1 MTEVHSDE
9 FNKDDLIGELLEDEL
24 EEDDNQGSGDVKA
37 LKAQVEALEKEKLG
51 LLAATKEE
59 RRKRQEVA
67 ERLSGLEGTIN
78 GILSQRQQQGL
89 ESLSEK
95 DAAAATK
102 KGLRVEYDDDGNAWI
117 DTTSLEEE
125 LLTPYQRKIQELEQR
140 LNQTAAQGAAV
151 DNAERVRQ
159 ALIGEDES
167 YEAAGRK
174 YRAARRWVEEQV
186 NDYARRNRVN
196 GQLTSGQALD
206 HVFDKDLRQ
215 EFAEQFGSIDIVD
228 IVTAEDSQE
237 HFRRM
242 LSSVTRALHPEDF
255 EEAAPKQKMDSRF
268 QQVLK
273 KPSTLGN
280 QANAKAGELSIYDK
294 IGRLS
299 TQDIMEMDEKTIEA
313 LMRAAGKE

>member
-1 MTEVHSDE
+1 MTDIYSED

-24 EEDDNQGSGDVKA
+24 DDDQDASDAKA

-78 GILSQRQQQGL
+78 GILSQRQQQGM
-89 ESLSEK
+89 ESLSER
-95 DAAAATK
+95 DAAAARK
-102 KGLRVEYDDDGNAWI
+102 SGLRVEYDDDGNAWI
-117 DTTSLEEE
+117 DTQSLEEE
-125 LLTPYQRKIQELEQR
+125 LLTPYQRKIMELEAR
-140 LNQTAAQGAAV
+140 LNQTAAQGVAT
-151 DNAERVRQ
+151 DEAERVRQ
-159 ALIGEDES
+159 ALIGENES
-167 YEAAGRK
+167 YDAAGRK
-174 YRAARRWVEEQV
+174 YRAARRWVEDQV
-186 NDYARRNRVN
+186 GQFARRNGVK
-196 GQLTSGQALD
+196 GQMTSGQALD
-206 HVFDKDLRQ
+206 HVFDKDLRA
-215 EFAEQFGSIDIVD
+215 EFAEEFGDIDLVD

-242 LSSVTRALHPEDF
+242 LTNVSRVLTPA
-255 EEAAPKQKMDSRF
+255 EEQAPRERMDSRF

-294 IGRLS
+294 IGRIS
-299 TQDIMEMDEKTIEA
+299 TQDIMEMDEKTIDA
-313 LMRAAGKE
+313 LMRAVGKE

>member
-1 MTEVHSDE
+1 MSDE
-9 FNKDDLIGELLEDEL
+9 VYTDEFSKDDLLGELLEDEL
-24 EEDDNQGSGDVKA
+24 DDDDSGSGDVKA

-78 GILSQRQQQGL
+78 GILSQRQQQGI

-95 DAAAATK
+95 DAAVAK
-102 KGLRVEYDDDGNAWI
+102 KHGLRVDYDDDGNAWI

-125 LLTPYQRKIQELEQR
+125 LLTPYQRKIQELEAR
-140 LNQTAAQGAAV
+140 LNQTAAQGQAV
-151 DNAERVRQ
+151 DEAEKVRQ

-167 YEAAGRK
+167 FEAAGRK
-174 YRAARRWVEEQV
+174 YRAARRWVEDQV
-186 NDYARRNRVN
+186 GAFARSKGIR

-206 HVFDKDLRQ
+206 HVFDRDLRE
-215 EFAEQFGSIDIVD
+215 EFAGKFGNIDLVD

-237 HFRRM
+237 HFKRM
-242 LSSVTRALHPEDF
+242 LANVSRALHPDDF
-255 EEAAPKQKMDSRF
+255 DEAPRQRMDSRF

-294 IGRLS
+294 IGRLTS
-299 TQDIMEMDEKTIEA
+299 HDIMEMDDKTIEA